1 MLVGVVLAEEEY
13 ATRRQLGADAG
24 CCTAPV
30 TAIGSCQ
37 FGANQSCV
45 HGVSVLVSTL
55 CQTLGVFALFPG
67 RCVVCRFSRITARKS
82 GRVYSMS
89 DTAAQLV
96 RLCGAE
102 EWDRARDRGTIH
114 PESPDHFVHLSTVEQ
129 VHLPANR
136 LYRGRADM
144 VLLYIDPAALD
155 APVRWEPGVATD
167 PDSMLF
173 PHLYGPLPADAVVK
187 VTAYP
192 PDSDG
197 TFAPASAAD
206 ST

>member
-1 MLVGVVLAEEEY
+1 M
-13 ATRRQLGADAG
+13 
-24 CCTAPV
+24 
-30 TAIGSCQ
+30 
-37 FGANQSCV
+37 
-45 HGVSVLVSTL
+45 
-55 CQTLGVFALFPG
+55 
-67 RCVVCRFSRITARKS
+67 S
-82 GRVYSMS
+82 G
-89 DTAAQLV
+89 TPPPLV

-102 EWDRARDRGTIH
+102 EWARARDRGVIH
-114 PESPDHFVHLSTVEQ
+114 PESPGEFVHLSTVEQ

-144 VLLYIDPAALD
+144 VLLHIDPAALV

-173 PHLYGPLPADAVVK
+173 PHLYGPLPARAVVR

-197 TFAPASAAD
+197 TFPPAARTGDSED